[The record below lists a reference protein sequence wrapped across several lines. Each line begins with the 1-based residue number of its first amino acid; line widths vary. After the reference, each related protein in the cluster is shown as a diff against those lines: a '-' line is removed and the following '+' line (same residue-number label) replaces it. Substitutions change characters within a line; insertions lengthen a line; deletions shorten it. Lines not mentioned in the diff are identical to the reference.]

1 MPEELLKIMLLR
13 KLADLLSES
22 PLPVEKKLVV
32 VEDYILAFK
41 VHIQD

>member
-22 PLPVEKKLVV
+22 PLPVEKKLEVL
-32 VEDYILAFK
+32 EDYILALK
-41 VHIQD
+41 EHIKD